1 MDLIK
6 LFFIKR
12 TINKIKS
19 YQIKIINKLVKKFSN
34 DENFKN
40 IISNRKIYLD
50 TRYDLL
56 ISIINGIVVNNR
68 DDFNERVK
76 LYFNNEDKILE
87 NNKKIIDF
95 LAK

>member
-1 MDLIK
+1 MNLIK

-19 YQIKIINKLVKKFSN
+19 YQIKMINKLVKNFSN

-40 IISNRKIYLD
+40 IIFNRKIYLD

-68 DDFNERVK
+68 DDFNKRVK